1 MENEM
6 QSTARKPLSSLGE
19 RLTAVRVAKNMNLAE
34 AAKIVGTS
42 KQSFSGWQTGRTKP
56 KDVNQLYRFCE
67 ATETDLTWLVEGK
80 GEPPRFLYGKHVAN
94 FEDIVQDTRQV
105 TVIATKRPVT
115 GMVPVSELL
124 DSRGNVSVP
133 QISGHL
139 AEHAKGLSTEMPLA
153 GWSIPVETI
162 LVSFHCIA
170 DHCVMMRVTQTDR
183 EFQRGDYLLLDTSRN
198 RLDEPGTYLVSDGET
213 VFRAAAEFDQA
224 KGKMRIVRL
233 DNGEAIEAETA
244 MARVMAVMS
253 AL

>member
-6 QSTARKPLSSLGE
+6 QSTARKVLNSLGE
-19 RLTAVRVAKNMNLAE
+19 RLTAVRVAKKMNLE
-34 AAKIVGTS
+34 QAARIVGTS
-42 KQSFSGWQTGRTKP
+42 KQSFSGWSTGRTKP

-80 GEPPRFLYGKHVAN
+80 GAPPDFLDGGTFTH
-94 FEDIVQDTRQV
+94 
-105 TVIATKRPVT
+105 
-115 GMVPVSELL
+115 MVPVSELL
-124 DSRGNVSVP
+124 DSRGKVDVP

-139 AEHAKGLSTEMPLA
+139 AEHAKGLRADMPLA

-162 LVSFHCIA
+162 LVSFHCVA

-198 RLDEPGTYLVSDGET
+198 RLNEPGTYLVSDGET
-213 VFRAAAEFDQA
+213 AFRAAVEFDA
-224 KGKMRIVRL
+224 STGKLRTIRL
-233 DNGEAIEAETA
+233 DNGATIEAETA
-244 MARVMAVMS
+244 MGRVMAVMS